1 MGICQNRFDTR
12 RPNFEFACAKFGVF
26 RNYIPA
32 ANDLELGESGLQ
44 VSFADVTGAN
54 DSNVHLCR
62 RQKVEVRRQNAKGI
76 VKIEKPQAIPLL
88 RQSRGYL
95 LNSVFCLLTSPFNCA
110 SYSPRLP

>member
-12 RPNFEFACAKFGVF
+12 RSNFEFACAEFGVF

-62 RQKVEVRRQNAKGI
+62 RQNSECRRNSQNRKTASN
-76 VKIEKPQAIPLL
+76 PTSQAIKRLSPDFCI
-88 RQSRGYL
+88 
-95 LNSVFCLLTSPFNCA
+95 LNSVS
-110 SYSPRLP
+110 